1 MSSLSELYQNVIL
14 EHNRSPRNY
23 RVMDDADRKADGH
36 NPLCG
41 DQLTVWVRMDGD
53 VIGDV
58 SFRGAG
64 CAISKASASL
74 MTGAV
79 KGKSREEAEKLFE
92 RFHQLVTGTLPPGQS
107 ETLGKLAVFSG
118 VSQFPI
124 RVKCASLSW
133 HTLKA
138 ALEGRAVGR
147 SGGQAVGRLDGT
159 VGESERPKDGA
170 TGPTA

>member
-23 RVMDDADRKADGH
+23 RAMDDDARKAEGH
-36 NPLCG
+36 NPMCG
-41 DQLTVWVRMDGD
+41 DQLTVWVRMGGD
-53 VIGDV
+53 IIDDV

-64 CAISKASASL
+64 CAISRASASL
-74 MTGAV
+74 MTAAV
-79 KGKSREEAEKLFE
+79 KGKTRREAEALFE
-92 RFHQLVTGTLPPGQS
+92 RFRQLVTGTLPAAEA

-118 VSQFPI
+118 VSAFPV

-138 ALEGRAVGR
+138 ALDAPPNAPP
-147 SGGQAVGRLDGT
+147 S
-159 VGESERPKDGA
+159 
-170 TGPTA
+170 